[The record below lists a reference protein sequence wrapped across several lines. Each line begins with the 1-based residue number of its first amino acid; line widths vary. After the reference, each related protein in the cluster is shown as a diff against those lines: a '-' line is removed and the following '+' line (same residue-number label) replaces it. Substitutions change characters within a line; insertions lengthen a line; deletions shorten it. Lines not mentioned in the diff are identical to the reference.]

1 MSTDSFWTDNDL
13 GRLITELL
21 REAAAGDDA
30 HHFGAS
36 FVTAYQVAILIKAR
50 HPDVF
55 ESFGHP
61 IGGTG
66 SGDPIGFAQYLAGQL
81 SQRID
86 SGQMNDIE
94 GRFLS
99 YDNVQRLEFDDAG
112 DTVAAAIGNP
122 RVSMFRYRYAGC
134 AG

>member
-13 GRLITELL
+13 GHLITELL
-21 REAAAGDDA
+21 REAASVDD

-36 FVTAYQVAILIKAR
+36 FVTAYQLAILIKANCQT
-50 HPDVF
+50 VF

-61 IGGTG
+61 IGGRD
-66 SGDPIGFAQYLAGQL
+66 SGDNVGFAQYLAGQL
-81 SQRID
+81 SRRID
-86 SGQMNDIE
+86 SGQIDSIE

-99 YDNVQRLEFDDAG
+99 YDNVQRLEFDDGG
-112 DTVAAAIGNP
+112 DTVVAAIGNP
-122 RVSMFRYRYAGC
+122 RVSMFRYREPGC